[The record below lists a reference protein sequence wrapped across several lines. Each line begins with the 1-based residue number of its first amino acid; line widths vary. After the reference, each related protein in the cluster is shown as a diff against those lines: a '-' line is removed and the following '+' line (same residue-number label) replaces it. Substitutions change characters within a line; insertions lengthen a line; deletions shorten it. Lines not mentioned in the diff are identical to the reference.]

1 MFSVV
6 FFCIDTMLKD
16 ARRHSRYLQIA
27 IKESR
32 AEQRRGERSRREKGT
47 RKEERI
53 GKERI

>member
-32 AEQRRGERSRREKGT
+32 AEQSRAEESGAEERRGREK
-47 RKEERI
+47 RKE
-53 GKERI
+53 